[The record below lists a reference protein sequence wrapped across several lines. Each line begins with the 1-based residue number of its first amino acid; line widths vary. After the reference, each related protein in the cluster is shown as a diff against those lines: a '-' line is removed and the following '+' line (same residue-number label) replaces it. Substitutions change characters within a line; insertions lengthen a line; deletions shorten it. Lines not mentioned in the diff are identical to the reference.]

1 MPVKEDK
8 ETFLDQYLAMK
19 AEVARQEATIKELT
33 HKLNRLY
40 SFISNELGFKVP

>member
-8 ETFLDQYLAMK
+8 ETFLEQYLAMK
-19 AEVARQEATIKELT
+19 AKVERQEAAIKELS
-33 HKLNRLY
+33 HKLNRIY